1 MSKNKMEILKLK
13 YVTTTITT
21 SISGFDL
28 KKKLDLVK
36 ERVLGLRDRTL
47 GSIHFECQQEEG

>member
-1 MSKNKMEILKLK
+1 MEILKLK

-21 SISGFDL
+21 SISGFDF

-36 ERVLGLRDRTL
+36 ERVLGLGDRTL